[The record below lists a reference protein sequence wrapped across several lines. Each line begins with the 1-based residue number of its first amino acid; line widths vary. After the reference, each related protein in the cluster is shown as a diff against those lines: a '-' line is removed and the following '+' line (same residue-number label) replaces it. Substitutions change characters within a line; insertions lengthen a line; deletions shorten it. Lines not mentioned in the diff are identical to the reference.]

1 MPIIEAIAATS
12 AIDINKALEIAQKH
26 GYSGNA
32 QTLRNWS
39 KRSFTNKTAEAQN
52 ESKAK
57 LKEIGLMPHYD
68 GENYAWLAV

>member
-1 MPIIEAIAATS
+1 MT
-12 AIDINKALEIAQKH
+12 AIDINKAMEIAQKH

-68 GENYAWLAV
+68 GENYVWLAV